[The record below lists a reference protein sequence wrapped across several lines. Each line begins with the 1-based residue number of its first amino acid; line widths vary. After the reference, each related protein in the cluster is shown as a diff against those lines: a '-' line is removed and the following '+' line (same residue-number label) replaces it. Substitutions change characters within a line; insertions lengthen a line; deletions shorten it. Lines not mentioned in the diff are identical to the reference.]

1 MPSEKYLKYGRP
13 VEPKDPNQEYM
24 SVQETAFTLMCTV
37 DTIRRLIKELGLHS
51 RPGRRI
57 VTDKADRQAIHR
69 ARHAGHKPVRRKAA
83 VKRSQAGRASN
94 TEDLASAA

>member
-1 MPSEKYLKYGRP
+1 MPSDKYLRYGLAVP
-13 VEPKDPNQEYM
+13 PDDLNQEYM
-24 SVQETAFTLMCTV
+24 TVQETAYTLKCSV

-69 ARHAGHKPVRRKAA
+69 ARHAGRKTSRRKA
-83 VKRSQAGRASN
+83 V
-94 TEDLASAA
+94 ASAA